1 MPERERQR
9 SRSDEEVAE
18 VIRGIVEG
26 RPQRELAEL
35 LGIDQSGVSRALAGK
50 RAFNL
55 REIALIAAWS
65 GREPEDI
72 LFKEPSAF
80 AFRCDGETADCDAAV
95 QRCRAVV
102 QDFLAFR
109 AVAE

>member
-1 MPERERQR
+1 
-9 SRSDEEVAE
+9 VAE
-18 VIRGIVEG
+18 VVRGIVAG
-26 RPQRELAEL
+26 RPQRELADL

-55 REIALIAAWS
+55 REITLIAAWS

-72 LFKEPSAF
+72 LFTEPSAF
-80 AFRCDGETADCDAAV
+80 AFRCEDEAADCDAAA
-95 QRCRAVV
+95 QRFRAVV

>member
-1 MPERERQR
+1 
-9 SRSDEEVAE
+9 VAE
-18 VIRGIVEG
+18 VVRGIVAG
-26 RPQRELAEL
+26 RPQRELADL

-55 REIALIAAWS
+55 REITLIAAWS

-72 LFKEPSAF
+72 LFTEPSAF
-80 AFRCDGETADCDAAV
+80 AFRCEDEAADCDAAA